1 MGRRYKWTQ
10 YTFNGTPLTP
20 TPPFSRQHQSWLHS
34 WHILLWVYQ
43 VLCGLRPLS
52 HKIMGWIKCRNFF
65 TYYSPLTHWH
75 IKTQLDWFWLILYT
89 IWNKNIN
96 HYLNICTFFANSF
109 TNFGNVHFFRW
120 FRNSAG
126 YVKSAMLKNRNCPQR
141 LMSQVGLFQED
152 DLQQKEQDTDVETQA
167 NCNAA

>member
-1 MGRRYKWTQ
+1 
-10 YTFNGTPLTP
+10 
-20 TPPFSRQHQSWLHS
+20 
-34 WHILLWVYQ
+34 
-43 VLCGLRPLS
+43 
-52 HKIMGWIKCRNFF
+52 MGWIKCRNFF

-96 HYLNICTFFANSF
+96 HYLNICTFFANLVNSF

-141 LMSQVGLFQED
+141 LMSQVGLFQISGKLSQFVLSSRERRRE
-152 DLQQKEQDTDVETQA
+152 LAVTLLRPAVWKNKNWRKVIRGTWIHKTFYTYFTFYCE
-167 NCNAA
+167 